1 MSDETV
7 RGRPDYNSSDE
18 EVEEEVEASCDA
30 LLANIARILANGGGR
45 RDEQCDDD
53 EDDEQFHGDE
63 QFDDP
68 NYLPT
73 RSCSNVSS
81 TRSCSNV
88 SSLLDG
94 TWSMEAEHGE
104 AEQHEDEGEDEEKD
118 DEGQPVQNCLWADTA
133 TWGLGYTTSALL
145 EEEVEEKD
153 EKDNEGLEDYE
164 VDEEQ
169 DEEGKPAK
177 KRLRADTAAM
187 GKGSTTSALL
197 EEDVE
202 EKDEEDNEGLEDYE
216 VDEEQDEEGKP
227 AKKRLRADTAA
238 MGKGS
243 TTSAL
248 LEEDVEEKDEEDNEG
263 LEDYE
268 VDGEEDEE
276 GKPAKKRLK
285 ADTAVM
291 GKGSTTSALLE
302 EGIEEKDYS
311 VSRFYNTAPSKSTPW
326 SQLRIS

>member
-1 MSDETV
+1 MKAAKATMSDETV

-118 DEGQPVQNCLWADTA
+118 DEGQPVQIFLWADTA

-202 EKDEEDNEGLEDYE
+202 EKDEEDNEGL
-216 VDEEQDEEGKP
+216 
-227 AKKRLRADTAA
+227 
-238 MGKGS
+238 
-243 TTSAL
+243 
-248 LEEDVEEKDEEDNEG
+248 
-263 LEDYE
+263 
-268 VDGEEDEE
+268 
-276 GKPAKKRLK
+276 
-285 ADTAVM
+285 
-291 GKGSTTSALLE
+291 
-302 EGIEEKDYS
+302 
-311 VSRFYNTAPSKSTPW
+311 
-326 SQLRIS
+326 